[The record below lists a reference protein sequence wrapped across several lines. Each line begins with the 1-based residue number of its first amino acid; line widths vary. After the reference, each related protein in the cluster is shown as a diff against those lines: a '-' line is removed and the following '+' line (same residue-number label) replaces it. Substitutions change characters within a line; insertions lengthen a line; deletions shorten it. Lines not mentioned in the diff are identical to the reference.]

1 MAQTLKINTQHVA
14 ELLPS
19 LTPRMT
25 TKERFRFN
33 LAAQDALDLLA
44 AAYAAQVRDRGG
56 KTDFRPDICDNL
68 AELAEALSCASPK
81 LGIICCGQPGNGK
94 TTLLY
99 AFRRLLNHLRMSGH
113 FRHLAEDNPWF
124 RPAIEIYA
132 AKDIADIS
140 RAAPE
145 EYSRIRN
152 IPMLGIDDLG
162 EEPAEALAYGNAITP
177 VIDLLEH
184 RYNRQLF
191 TFITTNL
198 TPAQIKQKYGLR
210 LADRFNEM
218 LHKIIFRGP
227 TFRT

>member
-1 MAQTLKINTQHVA
+1 MATTLKINTQHVA

-19 LTPRMT
+19 LTPRTT
-25 TKERFRFN
+25 TKARFK
-33 LAAQDALDLLA
+33 LDLPAQDTLDLLA
-44 AAYAAQVRDRGG
+44 AAYAAQVSDRGG
-56 KTDFRPDICDNL
+56 KTDFRPDTCDNL
-68 AELAEALSCASPK
+68 VELAAALSSPSPK

-99 AFRRLLNHLRMSGH
+99 AFRRLLNRLRMSGR
-113 FRHLAEDNPWF
+113 FRHLAEDNPWY
-124 RPAIEIYA
+124 RPAIEVHA
-132 AKDIADIS
+132 AKDIAAIS
-140 RAAPE
+140 RIAPE
-145 EYSRIRN
+145 EYGRIRDAL
-152 IPMLGIDDLG
+152 MLGIDDLG

-184 RYNRQLF
+184 RYDRQLF

-210 LADRFNEM
+210 IADRFNEM